1 MMIQT
6 PAPLPPPEIP
16 VSPGFIVAAVLASLP
31 IVAVLVWGAV
41 KVLGP
46 ISQAIARRIGGH
58 ADAPEEVKAELAAV
72 HQELGQLREQLVE
85 MQERLDFTERL
96 LARGGAA
103 ARLPAGE

>member
-1 MMIQT
+1 MIQT
-6 PAPLPPPEIP
+6 PVPAPPDAIP

-31 IVAVLVWGAV
+31 IVAFLVWGAV

-46 ISQAIARRIGGH
+46 ISQALARRIGGH
-58 ADAPEEVKAELAAV
+58 TDVPEEMRAELSAV
-72 HQELGQLREQLVE
+72 HQELGQVREQLAE

-96 LARGGAA
+96 LARSGNP